1 MTQIAFIGLGNM
13 GGPMTRNLLKHNQH
27 VTVFDLMPEAVDT
40 LVAAG
45 AHKAGSPQ
53 EAVAGADVVV
63 TMLPAAAHVKS
74 LYLGEDGLLAHVDKS
89 ALLIDCSTI
98 DAQSAIAVGE
108 QAKRAGIAFIDAPV
122 SGGVGGAA
130 AGTLTFIMGGKEAD
144 VERARPVLSMMGA
157 NLFRAGDLGA
167 GQIAKVCNNMLLSVL
182 MAGTS
187 EALQLAIANGLDPK
201 VMSDIMLQSS
211 GCNWTLQKYN
221 PCPGVMDNVPSSN
234 DYQGGFMV
242 KLMNKDLTLAMDT
255 AAQVGAATPM
265 ASAAQ
270 ALYRLHQGQGNNADK
285 DFSSIFKLFAKD

>member
-13 GGPMTRNLLKHNQH
+13 GGPMARNLLKHNQH
-27 VTVFDLMPEAVDT
+27 VTVFDLMPEAVDV

-108 QAKRAGIAFIDAPV
+108 QAQQAGIAFIDAPV

-167 GQIAKVCNNMLLSVL
+167 GQIAKVCNNMLLS
-182 MAGTS
+182 S
-187 EALQLAIANGLDPK
+187 IIYPHDP
-201 VMSDIMLQSS
+201 
-211 GCNWTLQKYN
+211 
-221 PCPGVMDNVPSSN
+221 
-234 DYQGGFMV
+234 
-242 KLMNKDLTLAMDT
+242 
-255 AAQVGAATPM
+255 
-265 ASAAQ
+265 
-270 ALYRLHQGQGNNADK
+270 
-285 DFSSIFKLFAKD
+285 